1 MIGIIAKLRTKDGQA
16 DAFAAQTSAMAKT
29 VAAAEPENVFYNV
42 YRPTDDANLFIA
54 LELYE
59 NPAAMEAHG
68 ETAHVAKSMETVPG
82 MLEGDMDVDIVTLVY
97 GGSTERI
104 LGGRGADVEIGVT
117 AYCKIK
123 PGTEA
128 DWEAVMREMVDA
140 THANEPGNVFYG
152 CFKTQNEG
160 EYVFMERWA
169 SRAAVDAHGK
179 TAHVAEIAPRFG
191 PYNDGTPTITEYTM
205 VQ

>member
-1 MIGIIAKLRTKDGQA
+1 MIGIIARLRTKPGQA
-16 DAFAAQTSAMAKT
+16 DAFAAQTSDMANT
-29 VAAAEPENVFYNV
+29 VASKEPENVFYNA
-42 YRPTDDANLFIA
+42 YRDPADENQFVA

-59 NPAAMEAHG
+59 NQAAVDAHG
-68 ETAHVAKSMETVPG
+68 ASDHVAKSMETVPG

-97 GGSTERI
+97 GGDNKRI
-104 LGGRGADVEIGVT
+104 LDGRGVDVEIGVT

-128 DWEAVMREMVDA
+128 EWEAIMREMVDA

-152 CFKTQNEG
+152 CFKTQKEG

-169 SRAAVDAHGK
+169 SRAAVDAHGQ

-191 PYNDGTPTITEYTM
+191 PYNAGPPVITEYLM
-205 VQ
+205 VE